1 MAEVFHPDLSLS
13 DCKVDIYKDV
23 IDYAVW
29 GAHMKI
35 LIIEADENT
44 VDFIKNV
51 FDVGWPEA
59 EFVFA
64 HSGKDGIG
72 LVENEKPDV
81 VLLDLGLPDMSGFEV
96 LKQIRHNTEM
106 TIVLMTVRDDE
117 SDIVHGL
124 TLGADEYIIK
134 PFRQL
139 ELLARIRA
147 LTRRKL
153 SV

>member
-1 MAEVFHPDLSLS
+1 
-13 DCKVDIYKDV
+13 
-23 IDYAVW
+23 
-29 GAHMKI
+29 AH
-35 LIIEADENT
+35 N
-44 VDFIKNV
+44 
-51 FDVGWPEA
+51 
-59 EFVFA
+59 
-64 HSGKDGIG
+64 GKDGIG
-72 LVENEKPDV
+72 LVEDEKPDI

-117 SDIVHGL
+117 SEIVHGL

-153 SV
+153 SALEDLSI